1 MGGRFRVG
9 RFYTVANNGPKVS
22 NLTVGPTQSIV
33 LPLHK
38 RRVPHFLW
46 EQRRATGDTLHQ
58 LNRGRFIQSSAPRL
72 GVPHHIILKC
82 KNNMKKNTKYNKLP
96 FQATTKNT
104 RILQATMAT
113 LESLTNTVHLK
124 EMAMNE
130 VLVHLLDEDGDGVV
144 LCLEYDENGELQKTF
159 SSVDEY
165 YEDTIEVEL
174 EDEEEDTA
182 LFDEDYYGGRTDFTV
197 TVLDEVSEKEAIS
210 EEYDEVFHNS
220 ESKPPLLN

>member
-1 MGGRFRVG
+1 
-9 RFYTVANNGPKVS
+9 
-22 NLTVGPTQSIV
+22 
-33 LPLHK
+33 
-38 RRVPHFLW
+38 
-46 EQRRATGDTLHQ
+46 
-58 LNRGRFIQSSAPRL
+58 
-72 GVPHHIILKC
+72 
-82 KNNMKKNTKYNKLP
+82 MKKNTKYNKLP

-165 YEDTIEVEL
+165 YEDTVEVEL

-182 LFDEDYYGGRTDFTV
+182 LFDEDYYGGRTNFTV
-197 TVLDEVSEKEAIS
+197 TVLDDVSEKEAIS